1 MAFSPKNHPFAVEAF
16 FQSSLVLTY
25 ALPKATVQDLIPE
38 CLVPD
43 TFEDRW
49 AFGAVALVQTRG
61 LRPKGFPGWM
71 GHDFGLT
78 GYRLFVRYTNARG
91 KRLRGL
97 FILKSQTDKRGLELL
112 GNLFTHYR
120 YDTTDLSFCRT
131 GSTLSVHSRGAAL
144 DVEVGVEGPGAVL
157 PAGSPFRNWGEAR
170 RFAGPL
176 PFTFSYDAHRREVLV
191 VEGVRQH
198 WEPAPVAVRKSK
210 VGFLENGPLG
220 VATLASAF
228 LVENVPYYWKKGAVE
243 KWRG

>member
-1 MAFSPKNHPFAVEAF
+1 MAFSPNNHPFAVEAF

-25 ALPKATVQDLIPE
+25 ALPAATVQDLIPE

-49 AFGAVALVQTRG
+49 AFLAVALVQTRK

-71 GHDFGLT
+71 GRDFGLA

-91 KRLRGL
+91 SRLRGL
-97 FILKSQTDKRGLELL
+97 FILKSQTDKRGMELL

-120 YDTTDLSFCRT
+120 YDTTDLSFSRT
-131 GSTLSVHSRGAAL
+131 GDALSVRSQGAAL
-144 DVEVGVEGPGAVL
+144 DVEVGVEGVEAVL
-157 PAGSPFRNWGEAR
+157 PAGSPFRHWGEAR

-176 PFTFSYDAHRREVLV
+176 PFTFSYDPQRREVLI

-198 WEPAPVAVRKSK
+198 WVPVPVAVRRSK
-210 VGFLENGPLG
+210 VGFLENGPLAG
-220 VATLASAF
+220 AVPASAF
-228 LVENVPYYWKKGAVE
+228 LVENVPYHWKKGALE
-243 KWRG
+243 KWQG